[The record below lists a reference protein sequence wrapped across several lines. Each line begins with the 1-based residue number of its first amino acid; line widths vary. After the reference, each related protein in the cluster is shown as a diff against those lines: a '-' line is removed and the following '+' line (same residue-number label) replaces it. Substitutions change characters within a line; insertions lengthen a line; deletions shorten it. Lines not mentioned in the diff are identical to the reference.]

1 MAEGQ
6 AAPGQHGLAGC
17 TVILTATWL
26 ALACAGSAPQ
36 PATEATAGAQDTA
49 AISRE
54 MDAAYARFTE
64 GYRTADAAMVANL
77 YTEDAFYLQPGS
89 DVLRGRP
96 AVLAAFESFLG
107 PFRERA
113 EAGPEITFEFLE
125 RRIAG
130 DIGYDIGYYLFAGQR
145 AGKFTVVW
153 RRDAD
158 GVWRIHSD
166 GYSGLPAPGDN

>member
-1 MAEGQ
+1 MMERL
-6 AAPGQHGLAGC
+6 AAPGRRRLAGC
-17 TVILTATWL
+17 AVTVTATWL
-26 ALACAGSAPQ
+26 ASACAGPAPQ
-36 PATEATAGAQDTA
+36 SAGEATAVAQDTA
-49 AISRE
+49 LISRE

-64 GYRTADAAMVANL
+64 GYRTAHAATVANL

-107 PFRERA
+107 PFRERG

-125 RRIAG
+125 RRIAD

-153 RRDAD
+153 RRGAD

-166 GYSGLPAPGDN
+166 GYSDLPTAGDN

>member
-107 PFRERA
+107 PFRERG